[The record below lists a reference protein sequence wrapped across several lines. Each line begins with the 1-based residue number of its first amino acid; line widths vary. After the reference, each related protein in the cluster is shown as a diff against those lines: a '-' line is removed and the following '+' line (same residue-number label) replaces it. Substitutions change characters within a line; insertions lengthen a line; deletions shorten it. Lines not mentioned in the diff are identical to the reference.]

1 MCKDR
6 QDNQSV
12 DEYYN
17 GFINLQE
24 LVSQADV
31 DILDHTELLAK
42 QQSKNPQITDEEV
55 RQKYTAMVFI
65 MNADPKR
72 YGDMWKYLSNSLL
85 LGEDKYSTD
94 LLLAIHM
101 LQH

>member
-55 RQKYTAMVFI
+55 CQKYAAMVFI
-65 MNADPKR
+65 MNADPKQH
-72 YGDMWKYLSNSLL
+72 GDMWKYLSNSLL